1 MLTAEASKLTAEAS
15 KLTAEASKLTAEA
28 SKLTAEASKLTVEA
42 SKLTAETSRM
52 TAETSRMTAETSRM
66 TAEASTTEARDGRGK
81 AMASVLYQSIET
93 LSKDKGIDPEIVVG
107 AVEDAIALATRKYYK
122 TTESMRAEMDRETGE
137 IRAYVFKTVVETPEQ
152 VEDETNQISLEKARE
167 MAPEVEVGGE
177 LRFYKDTTPL
187 GRIAAQMAKQVI
199 FQKVREAERDTVF
212 NEYNH
217 RAGEVLNATVKRLEP
232 MDTIFDLGKAEARMP
247 KREQSRLEQFAVGER
262 VRVVLLRVDRAAKG
276 PQVIVSRAAP
286 GLVSSLFQS
295 EVPEIYD
302 GTVTIRAIAREAG
315 ERTKIA
321 VMSRDKDVDPVGA
334 CVGMKG
340 MRVQSIIREL
350 RGEKIDII
358 EYSEEITTFAEKAL
372 QPAKVSRVS
381 ITDLGEK
388 QIEVIVDDTQLS
400 LAIGKKGQNV
410 RLAAKLLQWKI
421 DIKSEEEKR
430 QEVEQQMTAM
440 SGGPTTPI
448 EQVTELGEQILEKLI
463 AAGITTIE
471 ELADMTPE
479 QLEEV
484 PGIGEKT
491 VEKISTAVR
500 HYFGQYEEGEERPAV
515 AAIAA
520 ASEIEGDAAEASADA
535 EVSHPDHARDVE
547 ASLGSEASTEDNII
561 AAEESTGEAEES
573 MLSEKL
579 SGTTEERLAEE
590 AAEFGEAQ
598 ELNGVSTDDLIAAE
612 DRASM
617 SDANDDADAREEK
630 IELENDEVDNLAVQ
644 ANEVSD
650 EGIDTDGHDRG

>member
-1 MLTAEASKLTAEAS
+1 MDLHQGMKD
-15 KLTAEASKLTAEA
+15 
-28 SKLTAEASKLTVEA
+28 
-42 SKLTAETSRM
+42 R
-52 TAETSRMTAETSRM
+52 
-66 TAEASTTEARDGRGK
+66 GR
-81 AMASVLYQSIET
+81 MASALYQSIEI
-93 LSKDKGIDPEIVVG
+93 LSRDKGIDPGVVIG

-122 TTESMRAEMDRETGE
+122 TQENMRAEMDRETGE
-137 IRAYVFKTVVETPEQ
+137 IRAYVYKTVVEGAEQ
-152 VEDETNQISLEKARE
+152 VEDETNQMTLEQARE
-167 MAPEVEVGGE
+167 LAPEVEVGGE

-199 FQKVREAERDTVF
+199 FQKVREAERDTVY

-217 RAGEVLNATVKRLEP
+217 RAGEVLTATVKRLEP
-232 MDTIFDLGKAEARMP
+232 MDVIFDLGKAEARMP

-276 PQVIVSRAAP
+276 PQVIVSRASP
-286 GLVSSLFQS
+286 ILVQNLFQS

-302 GTVTIRAIAREAG
+302 NTVGIKAIAREAG

-321 VMSRDKDVDPVGA
+321 VQSRDKDVDPVGA

-358 EYSEEITTFAEKAL
+358 EFSDEITTFAEKAL

-430 QEVEQQMTAM
+430 QEVEQQMQAM
-440 SGGPTTPI
+440 GGGPSTPI
-448 EQVTELGEQILEKLI
+448 EQVTELGETILEKLI
-463 AAGITTIE
+463 AAGITTVE
-471 ELADMTPE
+471 ALADMTPE

-491 VEKISTAVR
+491 VEKISVAVR
-500 HYFGQYEEGEERPAV
+500 HYFGQYEEGEARPAS
-515 AAIAA
+515 AATETAA
-520 ASEIEGDAAEASADA
+520 A
-535 EVSHPDHARDVE
+535 VE
-547 ASLGSEASTEDNII
+547 AVGEESSMEKTPEEILASEA
-561 AAEESTGEAEES
+561 GE
-573 MLSEKL
+573 
-579 SGTTEERLAEE
+579 GRAEE
-590 AAEFGEAQ
+590 ARGI
-598 ELNGVSTDDLIAAE
+598 SAE
-612 DRASM
+612 DLANAEDEGSE
-617 SDANDDADAREEK
+617 SDAFSDADAREER
-630 IELENDEVDNLAVQ
+630 IELENDTVDTLVD
-644 ANEVSD
+644 ESED
-650 EGIDTDGHDRG
+650 YSSEGIDDGRDRE

>member
-1 MLTAEASKLTAEAS
+1 
-15 KLTAEASKLTAEA
+15 
-28 SKLTAEASKLTVEA
+28 
-42 SKLTAETSRM
+42 
-52 TAETSRMTAETSRM
+52 
-66 TAEASTTEARDGRGK
+66 
-81 AMASVLYQSIET
+81 MASPLYQTIEV
-93 LSKDKGIDPEIVVG
+93 LSRDKGIEPEIVVG

-122 TTESMRAEMDRETGE
+122 TQENMRAELDKETGE
-137 IRAYVFKTVVETPEQ
+137 IRAYVYKTVVETPELI
-152 VEDETNQISLEKARE
+152 EDPVNQITLEAARE
-167 MAPEVEVGGE
+167 LAPEVEVGGE
-177 LRFYKDTTPL
+177 IRYYKPTDVL

-217 RAGEVLNATVKRLEP
+217 RVGEVLNATVKRIEP
-232 MDTIFDLGKAEARMP
+232 QDVIFDLGKAEARMP
-247 KREQSRLEQFAVGER
+247 RREQSRLEQFAVGER

-286 GLVSSLFQS
+286 ELVQNLFQS

-302 GTVTIRAIAREAG
+302 GTVAIRAIAREAG

-358 EYSEEITTFAEKAL
+358 EFSEEVTTFAEKAL

-388 QIEVIVDDTQLS
+388 QLEVIVDDTQLS

-410 RLAAKLLQWKI
+410 RLAAKLLGWKI

-430 QEVEQQMTAM
+430 QEVEQQMQGFGQATV
-440 SGGPTTPI
+440 TPI
-448 EQVTELGEQILEKLI
+448 EQVSELGEGIIQKLV
-463 AAGITTIE
+463 AAGITTVE
-471 ELADMTPE
+471 ALADMTPE

-491 VEKISTAVR
+491 LEKISAAVR
-500 HYFGQYEEGEERPAV
+500 HYFGQYEPGEEPPTPAASDALKEKAASDASLEEEEEALKLDLTQEGEGPLV
-515 AAIAA
+515 DDGTGTITD
-520 ASEIEGDAAEASADA
+520 EI
-535 EVSHPDHARDVE
+535 
-547 ASLGSEASTEDNII
+547 
-561 AAEESTGEAEES
+561 AEEQIEEVTESGPAIEDEGAEPVVPGRQDTSERLEETAVKDADVSETAELREES
-573 MLSEKL
+573 D
-579 SGTTEERLAEE
+579 
-590 AAEFGEAQ
+590 Q
-598 ELNGVSTDDLIAAE
+598 EPEGGV
-612 DRASM
+612 
-617 SDANDDADAREEK
+617 
-630 IELENDEVDNLAVQ
+630 
-644 ANEVSD
+644 
-650 EGIDTDGHDRG
+650 